1 MPHVAVYRA
10 HPITEL
16 VAYAMAETRHASLP
30 NIVLG
35 REVVPE
41 LLGWASATPAALA
54 TQTAKLLRGGR
65 QRRRRGGSNGDAGV
79 GGADSSGVSVS
90 SEESDREEFI
100 AALTPDPPGTVPSV
114 AAARAVL
121 DAIERR
127 SRHT

>member
-1 MPHVAVYRA
+1 
-10 HPITEL
+10 
-16 VAYAMAETRHASLP
+16 MAETRHASLP

-65 QRRRRGGSNGDAGV
+65 QSRRREGSNGDVGV
-79 GGADSSGVSVS
+79 GVRGADRNGVAVS
-90 SEESDREEFI
+90 SDEDGDREEFI

-121 DAIERR
+121 DAVERR
-127 SRHT
+127 RCHS